1 MTTKK
6 YLQRD
11 WLRFK
16 TFKPA
21 TEKHGKMKID
31 DDGNII
37 EWIASGKRPTCKIIR
52 KIECNYESHL
62 LEKLDGQIFCSEC
75 QINLNCFI

>member
-1 MTTKK
+1 MKTKK

-16 TFKPA
+16 TFAAA
-21 TEKHGKMKID
+21 TTTHGKQKID

-37 EWIASGKRPTCKIIR
+37 EWVHSGKRPECKILR
-52 KIECNYESHL
+52 RVRCNRESHL
-62 LEKLDGQIFCSEC
+62 LEKLDGQIVCSEC
-75 QINLNCFI
+75 QENLNGLT